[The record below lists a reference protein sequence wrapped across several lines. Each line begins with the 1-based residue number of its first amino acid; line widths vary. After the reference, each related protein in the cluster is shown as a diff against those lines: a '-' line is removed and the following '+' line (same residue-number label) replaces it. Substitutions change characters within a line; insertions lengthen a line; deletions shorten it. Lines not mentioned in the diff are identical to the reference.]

1 MITRGM
7 PSTLRTMQAHDTP
20 PAAAT
25 TGTPRPSGSGTA
37 SLVTTLGA
45 AFVLAWA
52 AAPLGESEAAV
63 RDGCPAAGAPTEACP
78 PERAAAA
85 GDRNILLIIADDLG
99 IDAAT
104 LYPAASRL
112 ETEPPAPPTPHLI
125 ELARHGILFRN
136 AWANP
141 SCSPTRATI
150 LTGRYGFRTGM
161 GWPIPPRNFR
171 QRVPPPPIFWR
182 TAPPL
187 SVDEF
192 TLPEAIAAGE
202 RGRRYLMALVGK
214 WHESTGPS
222 DPVRHGW
229 PDFTGPD
236 PSEESGAIRNFFRWP
251 KVVDGS
257 VRMSTTYATTDTVDE
272 TLRRIRAARDEARP
286 YFLWV
291 AFNAVHQPFHRP
303 PDYLHSRHEL
313 PATGAPKRAYY
324 EAMVE
329 ALDNE
334 VGRLLRGVD
343 LTDTTVIFIGD
354 NGTPRDVI
362 AEPYDARHGK
372 LSLYEDG
379 IRVPLL
385 IAGAGVAAP
394 GRTVDGLAQG
404 VDLYPTILELAGVDP
419 QTAVPEGT
427 QIDGVSLVPYLENEE
442 APPVRA
448 VAYSEQFVLGDYRN
462 RFERTIRN
470 DRFKY
475 IERAPGL
482 GVPEREFFDLD
493 ADPHE
498 RANLL
503 SKEIGPAE
511 RQELNELA
519 RSLRALL
526 ATRCDGPCVMDAA
539 GLVED

>member
-1 MITRGM
+1 
-7 PSTLRTMQAHDTP
+7 
-20 PAAAT
+20 
-25 TGTPRPSGSGTA
+25 
-37 SLVTTLGA
+37 
-45 AFVLAWA
+45 
-52 AAPLGESEAAV
+52 
-63 RDGCPAAGAPTEACP
+63 
-78 PERAAAA
+78 
-85 GDRNILLIIADDLG
+85 
-99 IDAAT
+99 
-104 LYPAASRL
+104 
-112 ETEPPAPPTPHLI
+112 
-125 ELARHGILFRN
+125 
-136 AWANP
+136 
-141 SCSPTRATI
+141 
-150 LTGRYGFRTGM
+150 
-161 GWPIPPRNFR
+161 
-171 QRVPPPPIFWR
+171 
-182 TAPPL
+182 
-187 SVDEF
+187 
-192 TLPEAIAAGE
+192 
-202 RGRRYLMALVGK
+202 
-214 WHESTGPS
+214 
-222 DPVRHGW
+222 
-229 PDFTGPD
+229 
-236 PSEESGAIRNFFRWP
+236 
-251 KVVDGS
+251 
-257 VRMSTTYATTDTVDE
+257 MSTTYATTDTVDE

-404 VDLYPTILELAGVDP
+404 VDLYPTILELAGVDS

-448 VAYSEQFVLGDYRN
+448 VAYSEQFVLGAYRN